1 MMPITPPRGKYH
13 RQTDGTGW
21 KLRLMATVTEQTR
34 HRMTEH
40 WRYIYS
46 LDCFAKRLSELLKEA
61 EDNGLSESEIAPVPS
76 FQSFAESDSRIVLCE
91 PPGFNKAL
99 TVGDQLLEQALRVN
113 FVTMTCAD
121 QIHRNI

>member
-1 MMPITPPRGKYH
+1 
-13 RQTDGTGW
+13 
-21 KLRLMATVTEQTR
+21 
-34 HRMTEH
+34 MTEH

-113 FVTMTCAD
+113 FVTSTCAD
-121 QIHRNI
+121 QIHRNIGVDQNHLPAPVPYPASISVSMPSMSPTAERLHF